1 MKYSETGFRPLYH
14 NFCYFPMVENIK
26 KCVKEYPGYDGADG
40 VLAYGYIDRE
50 CGMTLEILACA
61 KRTGEDEFAYASSL
75 DTVRVIIRIGAVK
88 DVEYT
93 FVAEGEDGIC
103 ENFTQKL
110 EIVRQYDAEE
120 EVEESRLFGFLD
132 EFRHELY
139 PDDVLVLT
147 LKDGLQPEG
156 CWVRIIGLEEKC
168 IMGKLLNEPN
178 QNFGYHEGDTIAFF
192 LYEDNKGNKH
202 LVSDMNPSI
211 KLTEE
216 DLEDGSIL
224 ERAITVFN
232 SERTKDHLIDV
243 MVILRDSYVWIPCNA
258 IMSENDQARILEMI
272 EFVEGGSLIGSTFSN
287 NDDVRMVPDVLQK
300 GDKYFFPIFSTAEAM
315 GEYGNNFSKVQKHFI
330 EALHMARANDKELEG
345 IVINAFSE
353 PMIIDAELFDIIENM
368 KSSL

>member
-14 NFCYFPMVENIK
+14 NFCIFPMEKTIRK
-26 KCVKEYPGYDGADG
+26 MVKDYPGYDDADG
-40 VLAYGYIDRE
+40 VLTYGYIDRE

-61 KRTGEDEFAYASSL
+61 KCTGDDTFAFANTIN
-75 DTVRVIIRIGAVK
+75 DIRVIMRVGAVK
-88 DVEYT
+88 DVDFSYITDGDDELVDD
-93 FVAEGEDGIC
+93 FVK
-103 ENFTQKL
+103 KL
-110 EIVRQYDAEE
+110 EIVKKYDAEE
-120 EVEESRLFGFLD
+120 EVEATRSFDFLD

-139 PDDVLVLT
+139 PDDVFVLT

-156 CWVRIIGLEEKC
+156 CWVRIIGIEGSC
-168 IMGKLLNEPN
+168 IMGTLLNEPN

-192 LYEDNKGNKH
+192 LYEDDKGNKH
-202 LVSDMNPSI
+202 LVSDMNPSM

-224 ERAITVFN
+224 EGAISTFN
-232 SERTKDHLIDV
+232 SERTKDHLINV
-243 MVILRDSYVWIPCNA
+243 MVLLRDSYVWIPCNA

-272 EFVEGGSLIGSTFSN
+272 ESTEEGNLVGSTFSN
-287 NDDVRMVPDVLQK
+287 NDDVRMVPDILQK
-300 GDKYFFPIFSTAEAM
+300 GDKYFFPVFSAVEAM
-315 GEYGNNFSKVQKHFI
+315 GDYGNNFSKVQKHFI
-330 EALHMARANDKELEG
+330 EALHMAKANEKEIEG